1 MSASCLAWVPA
12 SSESRSKREFRV
24 LSSEFRVGTRKEK
37 LDTWNPKP
45 ETRNMEKN
53 ELIAI
58 ALPKGRLLIDSLE
71 LFEGMGVLCVK
82 ELSDSRRL
90 ICEDRDRSLRFLT
103 LRPSDIPTY
112 VEHGAADMGIVGKDQ
127 LLEQHRDVYEPLDL
141 GFGAC
146 RLVVAERAELREN
159 DNPHSWSS
167 LRIATK
173 YPNIAEQFFSRKGI
187 QAEIIKLTGSLEL
200 APLVGL
206 AERIVDL
213 VATGQTLKENGLV
226 EVEEIARATARLI
239 VNRASLKTK
248 YLRIQALME
257 QIRKQVEQRGKG
269 VGA

>member
-1 MSASCLAWVPA
+1 
-12 SSESRSKREFRV
+12 
-24 LSSEFRVGTRKEK
+24 
-37 LDTWNPKP
+37 
-45 ETRNMEKN
+45 MEAAKN

-58 ALPKGRLLIDSLE
+58 ALPKGRLLINALQ
-71 LFEGMGVLCVK
+71 LFEGMGISCVRAF
-82 ELSDSRRL
+82 SDSRRL
-90 ICEDRDRSLRFLT
+90 ICEDQDRHLRFLT
-103 LRPSDIPTY
+103 LRPADIPTY

-146 RLVVAERAELREN
+146 RLVVAEPAALHEKDDPR
-159 DNPHSWSS
+159 SWSY
-167 LRIATK
+167 LRVATK
-173 YPNIAEQFFSRKGI
+173 YPNLAEQFFSRKGI

-248 YLRIQALME
+248 YLRVQALIE
-257 QIRKQVEQRGKG
+257 QIRKQVERRLEGARG
-269 VGA
+269 